1 MIRELNKATQE
12 VNKSHSVVSLT
23 LSQAALI
30 FKKCMVIDEEEF
42 MKVTNV
48 AQGSAAVIKAY
59 LSSLGSFVGSLTLA
73 KNEAIRSTHLDLK
86 QILIEGFQVKN
97 VRLAVTFVCRI
108 IKESHQSR
116 VFTHRNP
123 WIHTLL
129 GILSEIYK
137 YLFTK
142 TGNTDHLMEIDT
154 LFRAMQV

>member
-23 LSQAALI
+23 LTQAALI

-86 QILIEGFQVKN
+86 
-97 VRLAVTFVCRI
+97 
-108 IKESHQSR
+108 
-116 VFTHRNP
+116 
-123 WIHTLL
+123 
-129 GILSEIYK
+129 
-137 YLFTK
+137 
-142 TGNTDHLMEIDT
+142 
-154 LFRAMQV
+154 